1 MKILTVLYLA
11 MFALSGFMMYLPGDK
26 YTVAEGHSI
35 AFKSADPSGK
45 FTKITG
51 SVQYSEDNVAAT
63 KFNLTIPVNSLS
75 TGNGLMNKKA
85 MTDEWFDQ
93 ATYPNITFVSTSVVK
108 NKDGNLSIDGIM
120 TVKGVSKNYNI
131 AAAVTKKGKKI
142 LFSGT
147 FPVNRISFGVGKKS
161 ESVPDIMKVSYTLPV
176 E

>member
-51 SVQYSEDNVAAT
+51 SVEYSEDNVAAT

-93 ATYPNITFVSTSVVK
+93 AAYPNITFVSTSVVK

-120 TVKGVSKNYNI
+120 TVKGISRNYKIVAGVSR
-131 AAAVTKKGKKI
+131 KGGRLI
-142 LFSGT
+142 FSGQ
-147 FPVNRISFGVGKKS
+147 FPVDRIKFGVGKKS
-161 ESVPDIMKVSYTLPV
+161 DSVPDIMKVSYTLPV